1 MTILALLLYRVEVLT
16 NSLFVVAM
24 GVFLVRYLYS
34 LATMTR
40 LRFSHL
46 ALRAVKCVLFG
57 CAFLA
62 CLVVVYA
69 TGPYPPDDMSMGT
82 RISYVWNVI
91 GPEDRMENTR
101 IVYIMIIICRF
112 TVLTGP
118 ILLGSGVI
126 YVVCDVAKRIMIR
139 SINQAE

>member
-1 MTILALLLYRVEVLT
+1 MNILASLLYSVEVLT
-16 NSLFVVAM
+16 NFLFVVAM
-24 GVFLVRYLYS
+24 GVFIVGYLYS
-34 LATMTR
+34 LATMTQ

-46 ALRAVKCVLFG
+46 ALRAVKCVLLSYT
-57 CAFLA
+57 FLA
-62 CLVVVYA
+62 CLVVVYT

-91 GPEDRMENTR
+91 GPEDRMENTM

-126 YVVCDVAKRIMIR
+126 YVVCYIAKRIMIR
-139 SINQAE
+139 SRNQAG